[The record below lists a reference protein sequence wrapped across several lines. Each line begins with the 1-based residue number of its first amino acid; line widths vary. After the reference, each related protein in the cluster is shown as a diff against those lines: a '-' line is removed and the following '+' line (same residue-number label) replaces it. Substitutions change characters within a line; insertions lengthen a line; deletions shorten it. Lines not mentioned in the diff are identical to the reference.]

1 MRKIAGLYDD
11 VKKCVDCSREGSLL
25 LALLE
30 KGRAR
35 FASIKLSHV
44 TDSSVTQKRTSH
56 LRPRPKTLRTQNRF
70 SGLSFNIMTVDIL
83 AIGVHPDD
91 VELGSSGTLL
101 RHAELGYSFGLLD
114 LTRGELGSRGSGKI
128 RTAEAYNAAEMMGA
142 KFRENLDMADGFMV
156 YNEDN
161 LRKIIT
167 VIRRCQPKI
176 VLANALDDRHPDHGR
191 AAKLVA
197 DACFYSGLIKIE
209 TFGDDGQPQEKWRPN
224 AVYHYIQDRN
234 RKPDFVVDITDYLK
248 KKMECI
254 RCYKSQ
260 FDDHESNEY
269 QEEVKTP
276 ISGKDFMA
284 FIEAKGRS
292 FGREAGYD
300 FAEGFE
306 VARYPGVS
314 DLFDLK

>member
-1 MRKIAGLYDD
+1 MK
-11 VKKCVDCSREGSLL
+11 
-25 LALLE
+25 
-30 KGRAR
+30 
-35 FASIKLSHV
+35 
-44 TDSSVTQKRTSH
+44 
-56 LRPRPKTLRTQNRF
+56 
-70 SGLSFNIMTVDIL
+70 VDIL

-91 VELGSSGTLL
+91 VELSSCGTLL
-101 RHAELGYSFGLLD
+101 RHADLGYTFGLLD
-114 LTRGELGSRGSGKI
+114 LTRGELGSRGTGEI
-128 RTAEAYNAAEMMGA
+128 RTVEAYNAAKKMGA
-142 KFRENLDMADGFMV
+142 KFRENLDLPDGFMT
-156 YNEDN
+156 YSEEN

-167 VIRRCQPKI
+167 VLRRCQPKI
-176 VLANALDDRHPDHGR
+176 VLANALGDRHPDHGR

-197 DACFYSGLIKIE
+197 DACFYSGLVKIE
-209 TFGDDGQPQEKWRPN
+209 TIGDDGQPQEKWRPD

-234 RKPDFVVDITDYLK
+234 RKPDFVVDISAYIS

-254 RCYKSQ
+254 RCYRSQ

-269 QEEVKTP
+269 SAEVKTP

-292 FGREAGYD
+292 LGREAGYE

-306 VARYPGVS
+306 TARYPGVS